1 MEASLI
7 NDIKWLWQDD
17 WYYDHYP
24 LVTLLYSRTA
34 AWTEQFH
41 KHRWLQTCVVHG
53 LSFDQAIIACSTSTS
68 GVYLLP
74 LQGLI
79 VLFLT
84 SQMKASLINENCG
97 VVEACKKQREKRKK
111 FSMGGLHMETDIVF

>member
-97 VVEACKKQREKRKK
+97 VVEEEKI
-111 FSMGGLHMETDIVF
+111 FHGGATHGNWCSFFVL